1 MGEPPVSMVER
12 MTLVMG
18 AFDVGSPRLT
28 LTELTERTG
37 LPRSTTHRILDQLV
51 ELRWIE
57 HSGQSYGLGMRAL
70 ELGGLAVAHHE
81 LRDIATPLLTELNQR
96 TGAVAS
102 LAVLDRRDVVFVD
115 RQGRGLSSD
124 VITRVGG
131 RAPAHATA
139 AGKAM
144 LAWADDTALRASYP
158 GRLPSRTPRTITTL
172 DALRQDL
179 AQVRSR
185 GGIAYEREEVAQ
197 GTVAVA
203 MALRGTGKVLAA
215 LQLSGDVATVN
226 LERLAPYVQEAA
238 RQASRSL
245 FPQPGARRRSRTV
258 QGSKPVPSQWPPG
271 ALDRL
276 VQGIGGDYWL

>member
-12 MTLVMG
+12 MTLVLD
-18 AFDVGSPRLT
+18 AFDAATPRLT
-28 LTELTERTG
+28 LAELTDRTG

-51 ELRWIE
+51 VLRWLE
-57 HSGQSYGLGMRAL
+57 HSGQSYGLGMRSL

-81 LRDIATPLLTELNQR
+81 LRDIATPLLADLNRR

-102 LAVLDRRDVVFVD
+102 LAVLDRKDVVFID

-124 VITRVGG
+124 VVTRIGG

-144 LAWADDTALRASYP
+144 LAWTDDAALRAGYP
-158 GRLPSRTPRTITTL
+158 QRLPTRTPRTITTL
-172 DALRQDL
+172 EALRQDL

-197 GTVAVA
+197 GSVSVAVA
-203 MALRGTGKVLAA
+203 LRGVGTALAA
-215 LQLSGDVATVN
+215 LQLSGDARATN
-226 LERLAPYVQEAA
+226 LERLAPFVHEAA
-238 RQASRSL
+238 RIASRTL
-245 FPQPGARRRSRTV
+245 FPAPGSRRRSRTV
-258 QGSKPVPSQWPPG
+258 NRTPTPSTWPPG
-271 ALDRL
+271 ALDGL